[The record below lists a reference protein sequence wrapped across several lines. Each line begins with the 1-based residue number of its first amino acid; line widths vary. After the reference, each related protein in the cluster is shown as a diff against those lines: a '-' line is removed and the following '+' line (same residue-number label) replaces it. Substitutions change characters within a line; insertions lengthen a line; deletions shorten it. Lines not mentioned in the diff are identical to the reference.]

1 MNISL
6 LLKRCLLRTFTY
18 PYIYLCHKSFYILLE
33 MIYKVL
39 SVSFQRYHIFFL
51 YSQILSSRVVKSIKK
66 DISLKLLRRSEVK
79 IRSLSLSLSR
89 IHQVCPRGSVETARR
104 NVVKQTHNTDELA
117 VNVII
122 RGSIGAHPSNDPFKH
137 LTTLNHREPLQF
149 FPWHRQR
156 PHSPSHRDSF
166 VCFWLS

>member
-1 MNISL
+1 MYLYIKCTFTFTFVIKVFKYYWKWFTKYNPFLFRDIIYSFFTRKSYPL
-6 LLKRCLLRTFTY
+6 GLLNLLKRIFHLNRCVVGKW
-18 PYIYLCHKSFYILLE
+18 KS
-33 MIYKVL
+33 
-39 SVSFQRYHIFFL
+39 
-51 YSQILSSRVVKSIKK
+51 
-66 DISLKLLRRSEVK
+66 
-79 IRSLSLSLSR
+79 SLSLSS
-89 IHQVCPRGSVETARR
+89 IHQVCPRGSAETGRR

-156 PHSPSHRDSF
+156 PHSPSQRDSF